1 MLIVAGSVK
10 VLKTVGDGDASREAL
25 ICHVGPG
32 EVLGERSMVTNQP
45 SMASVIAADDSV
57 ALLLQRDDFK
67 SMLPARMQPRL
78 EKKRYASQ
86 VGTGGMQLSELA
98 MCAVIGVGAFA
109 RVALVRHRPSGEV
122 FALKKMDRQHL
133 VRVNTNR
140 TNYDACS
147 FPATHR
153 PATHQLATHHPR
165 SPHDR
170 RWSRTCRSRS

>member
-1 MLIVAGSVK
+1 MD
-10 VLKTVGDGDASREAL
+10 DGKIRHSL
-25 ICHVGPG
+25 ICQLGPG
-32 EVLGERSMVTNQP
+32 EVLGERSIVTNEP
-45 SMASVIAADDSV
+45 SMASVIASEPTV
-57 ALLLQRDDFK
+57 ALLLNREDFRA
-67 SMLPARMQPRL
+67 MLPARMQPRL

-133 VRVNTNR
+133 VGVEKLKPTTRRSLDERLT
-140 TNYDACS
+140 A
-147 FPATHR
+147 PASNPPLTAPLPVR
-153 PATHQLATHHPR
+153 L
-165 SPHDR
+165 